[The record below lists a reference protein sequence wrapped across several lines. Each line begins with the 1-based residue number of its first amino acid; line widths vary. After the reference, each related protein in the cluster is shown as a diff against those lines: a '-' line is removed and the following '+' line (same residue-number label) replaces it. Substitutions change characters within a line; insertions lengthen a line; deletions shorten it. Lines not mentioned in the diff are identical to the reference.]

1 MNIQPPNR
9 QNKNQGNVKQTSD
22 VDNISIA
29 HLGQKIDIDPK
40 LISEA
45 CAKAAKEAYDLGE
58 TNDEESY
65 KEDMEEMLEEILY
78 KKAGKKRPIKKT
90 NPN

>member
-9 QNKNQGNVKQTSD
+9 QNKNQGNVNQPTD
-22 VDNISIA
+22 IDAISIA
-29 HLGQKIDIDPK
+29 HLGQKVDIDPK

-58 TNDEESY
+58 TNDEDSY
-65 KEDMEEMLEEILY
+65 KEDMEEMLEKILY
-78 KKAGKKRPIKKT
+78 EKAGKKRPVKK
-90 NPN
+90 NQPN